1 MTYMMDTNTCV
12 FLMKNFTNVVMR
24 FKEKRSK
31 GIVISSITASEL
43 YFGVHN
49 SKTPQDLAVHLANFL
64 IGVPVLDY
72 SAAAGD
78 SYSKIRAELK
88 RKNQLIGELDML
100 IAAHAKSLRLILV
113 TNNTREFERVNGLSL
128 EDWRLLN

>member
-1 MTYMMDTNTCV
+1 
-12 FLMKNFTNVVMR
+12 MKNFTNVVMK

-31 GIVISSITASEL
+31 GISISSITASEL

-72 SAAAGD
+72 SATAGD
-78 SYSKIRAELK
+78 SYGKIRTELK

-100 IAAHAKSLRLILV
+100 IAAHAKSLSLILV
-113 TNNTREFERVNGLSL
+113 TNNTREFERVSGLTI
-128 EDWRLLN
+128 EDWH